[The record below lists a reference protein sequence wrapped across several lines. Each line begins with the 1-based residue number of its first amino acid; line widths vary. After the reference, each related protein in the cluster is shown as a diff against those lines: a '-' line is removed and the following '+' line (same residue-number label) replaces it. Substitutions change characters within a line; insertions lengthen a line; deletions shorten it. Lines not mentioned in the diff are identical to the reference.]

1 MKKEISMRK
10 RIIALLMSATL
21 ALTLVA
27 SAVPVA
33 AQSGPVEPMS
43 EQADISRTVSVSGS
57 GQVNATPDVAVVTL
71 GVKTNA
77 PTAAEAF
84 SQNNEQSLSLADAL
98 KAANIPAEDIQTQ
111 QIQLQPQYQQPQP
124 SMQAPQESSG
134 SMGSGTRGVNQP
146 PELIG
151 YTAINAVEVRMGQ
164 IDQLGAL
171 LDSAVQAGGNR
182 IENIRFEFSDTGDL
196 MDQARQAAW
205 DDALHKAEQLAT
217 LSDSQ
222 LGMVISINDS
232 SRSPQIGRSMQ
243 FAASAAA
250 PIEPGTQTV
259 EVNLD
264 VTWQLTAANMS
275 GSGG

>member
-1 MKKEISMRK
+1 MRK

-71 GVKTNA
+71 GVETNA

-84 SQNNEQSLSLADAL
+84 SQNNEQSLSLVDAL

-182 IENIRFEFSDTGDL
+182 IENIRFEFSKTGDL

-205 DDALHKAEQLAT
+205 DDALHKAAQLAT

-232 SRSPQIGRSMQ
+232 SRSPQTGRSMQ
-243 FAASAAA
+243 FAASTAA
-250 PIEPGTQTV
+250 PIEPGTHTV